1 MTFVFSWLQLTVMCY
16 LASAVL
22 SPYSLLGSAI
32 LPWWSWGLFIA
43 LNYLHNFIHLK
54 RQSGGISFT
63 MSNLIFFLV
72 FGIGGLGY
80 LQQTLSGRFWP
91 NSFVNIVVASLVVLA
106 LSYSF
111 YSPPSEKQHI
121 QLWEIGIIVSSYG
134 AFLASQYLDIPY
146 IYVLPLIIIAS
157 GLIQQG
163 LSPRTESE
171 GVIRSTQGSNRFS
184 IGMILLFIA
193 SVIALLS
200 LLGLDSNKSLGEAL
214 NSFITSIIA
223 FYNQFGQETL
233 NKPPKFL
240 EFMKYSTGVTP
251 STTSYGTTAPLW
263 FMMILWI
270 LLGFSILLLIIYA
283 FIRVYEFIQF
293 LKISKLD
300 LGTRN
305 VGEGFSLVPTLRRF
319 IVNLLIWV
327 TLIGQKTRNLAHLL
341 LFQIGISPRDIK
353 GLYSYFLWWGG
364 FTGLKRKSNQTP
376 REYEEELRRKLPELN
391 YELALGIERLTSSYE
406 RYSYG
411 GDLTPLTA
419 REIKTVY
426 ETLAKFR
433 QVIRG
438 TT

>member
-1 MTFVFSWLQLTVMCY
+1 MCY

-43 LNYLHNFIHLK
+43 LNYLHNVIHLK
-54 RQSGGISFT
+54 RQSGGISFAI
-63 MSNLIFFLV
+63 SNLLFFLV

-91 NSFVNIVVASLVVLA
+91 NSIMNIVVAFIVVLA

-111 YSPPSEKQHI
+111 YRPPSEKQHI
-121 QLWEIGIIVSSYG
+121 QLWEIGIILSSYG

-146 IYVLPLIIIAS
+146 IYILPLIIIAS

-163 LSPRTESE
+163 LRPRTESE

-200 LLGLDSNKSLGEAL
+200 LLGLASNKSIGEAL

-233 NKPPKFL
+233 NKSPKLL
-240 EFMKYSTGVTP
+240 ELIKYSTAITP

-270 LLGFSILLLIIYA
+270 LLAFSVLLLIIYA

-293 LKISKLD
+293 LKVSKLD

-305 VGEGFSLVPTLRRF
+305 VREGFSLVPTLRMF
-319 IVNLLIWV
+319 IGNLRIWV
-327 TLIGQKTRNLAHLL
+327 TLIGQKTRNLARLL
-341 LFQIGISPRDIK
+341 SFQIGISPRDIK

-376 REYEEELRRKLPELN
+376 REYQEELSQRIPELN
-391 YELALGIERLTSSYE
+391 YDLVLGIDRLTISYE

-411 GDLTPLTA
+411 GDSAPLTVK
-419 REIKTVY
+419 EIKEVY

-433 QVIRG
+433 KVIRG